1 MKLLIVTSLKEFKK
15 DVAFMEFKK
24 FKEKIK
30 DIKPE
35 ELSHYFVEMRERLNQ
50 CKFNNCR
57 HVNEPGC
64 AVIKAVEE
72 GEIEISRYE
81 SYLSIFHNHDTRA

>member
-1 MKLLIVTSLKEFKK
+1 MHTLPFGGYLIDSPGIRELGVF
-15 DVAFMEFKK
+15 
-24 FKEKIK
+24 

-35 ELSHYFVEMRERLNQ
+35 ELSHYFAEMRERLNQ
-50 CKFNNCR
+50 CRFNNCR

-64 AVIKAVEE
+64 AIIKAVED